1 MNSWCSRALLAG
13 ALLLPA
19 SVVSAVT
26 FGADGR
32 LQVSNLAEFQVGRDP
47 TAFDETEDRSRFFDQ
62 LIVDWFQDDL
72 HLGFRA
78 ERYQDSVNST
88 REYEEI
94 TQKYA
99 ELSFRGGSIRVGNS
113 YVILG
118 RGLLFRAF
126 ELPGVVRQV
135 RFPTGSFA
143 ESRDLDGVVARW
155 GHGPVDAVLLSG
167 TPTVNREEL
176 PGGDPPR
183 REGSVYGGHGSVAM
197 GRGVTLGA
205 GYLQVDNEEDRSSA
219 DLSVHLNSLV
229 PGLDDSP
236 VDVSFYG
243 EYAGVNWQ
251 PTQGGFDTHTGT
263 PHALYSSTE
272 IAWPGGGVSLETK
285 DYHDFDLAVNDPPS
299 LVPEFSEKLLN
310 RATHFLEAVD
320 EKGLQVSA
328 SQSVPAP
335 GLDWVVDV
343 THAASSGRRKFGEGD
358 FRMRNEY
365 ELTYLSLATDP
376 YREWQAAVHGAV
388 DRDEFDLIDRRRTV
402 GLRVSGPVIDDYG
415 FEVDVAHQRTE
426 RKAFPEGTDAHDDFA
441 AALIVS
447 RAGWGQ
453 VGLEL
458 ERSNDPFVEDDP
470 TTPEIETD
478 TRRWLSLVVSADLG
492 PRHQLVVFAGQR
504 RGGPACVSGTC
515 YVVPDFEG
523 AEMRLISRF

>member
-1 MNSWCSRALLAG
+1 MTPRSLRVLSLG
-13 ALLLPA
+13 ALLLTAPTA
-19 SVVSAVT
+19 DAGG
-26 FGADGR
+26 FGVDGR

-47 TAFDETEDRSRFFDQ
+47 TAFDEAEDRSRFFDQ
-62 LIVDWFQDDL
+62 LILDWFQDGL
-72 HLGFRA
+72 RLGFRA

-113 YVILG
+113 YAILG

-135 RFPTGSFA
+135 RFPTGSFS
-143 ESRDLDGVVARW
+143 ESRDLDGLVARW
-155 GHGPVDAVLLSG
+155 GGGPVEAILLAG
-167 TPTVNREEL
+167 TPTVNREQL

-183 REGSVYGGHGSVAM
+183 REGSVYGGHGAVEL
-197 GRGVTLGA
+197 GRGVTVGA
-205 GYLQVDNEEDRSSA
+205 GYLQVDNAEDRGSA
-219 DLSVHLNSLV
+219 DLSLHLNRLV
-229 PGLDDSP
+229 PGWDDAP

-243 EYAGVNWQ
+243 EYAGVNWR
-251 PTQGGFDTHTGT
+251 PTDDGFDTTTGT
-263 PHALYSSTE
+263 PHALYSATE

-310 RATHFLEAVD
+310 RAVHFLEAVD
-320 EKGLQVSA
+320 EKGHQVA
-328 SQSVPAP
+328 LSQYVPAP
-335 GLDWVVDV
+335 GIDWVVDV
-343 THAASSGRRKFGEGD
+343 TRAWASGRRKFGEGD

-365 ELTYLSLATDP
+365 ELTYVSLATDP
-376 YREWQAAVHGAV
+376 SREWQAAVHGAV
-388 DRDEFDLIDRRRTV
+388 DRDEFDLIDHRRTV
-402 GLRVSGPVIDDYG
+402 GLRVSGPIRGDYG
-415 FEVDVAHQRTE
+415 FEVDLGHQRVE
-426 RKAFPEGTDAHDDFA
+426 RKAFPTGVDPHDNFA

-470 TTPEIETD
+470 VTPEIETD
-478 TRRWLSLVVSADLG
+478 TRRWISLVASADLG